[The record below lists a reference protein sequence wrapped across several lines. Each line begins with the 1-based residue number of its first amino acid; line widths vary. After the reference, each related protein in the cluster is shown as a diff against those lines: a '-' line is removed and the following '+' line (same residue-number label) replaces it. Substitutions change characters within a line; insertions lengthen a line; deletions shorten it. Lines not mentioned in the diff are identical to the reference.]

1 IAMLHRPR
9 YSSGASSGNTALAP
23 LWQDLVDYGAEL
35 LLSGHDHDYERFAPM
50 DAAGARD
57 DAHGVVQMIVGNG
70 GVNETGATSVKANSL
85 VRDYTTF
92 GVLKLTL
99 PPASYDWELLPVAG
113 ATFTDSGTAAVHD
126 GSNTAPVVDSVSIS
140 PARTANTPT
149 TPT

>member
-1 IAMLHRPR
+1 
-9 YSSGASSGNTALAP
+9 
-23 LWQDLVDYGAEL
+23 
-35 LLSGHDHDYERFAPM
+35 APM
-50 DAAGARD
+50 NASGGLDV
-57 DAHGVVQMIVGNG
+57 AHGVVQMVDGNG

-99 PPASYDWELLPVAG
+99 HATSYDWELLPVAG
-113 ATFTDSGTAAVHD
+113 ATFTDSGSQAVHD
-126 GSNTAPVVDSVSIS
+126 GTNTAPVVDSGSIR